1 MTELN
6 ELRIGNLI
14 SWHDGFGGV
23 VTGLVY
29 EVLADKV
36 AISPAVPEGKEGGQ
50 GFMGIKG
57 IDPIPLTPEWLERC
71 GFKRMNAGWINDSG
85 SLSFYDK
92 DSETGNGVYKME
104 YGTRNYAAG
113 FLYLH
118 QLQNLCFALTGE
130 EIEIKY

>member
-1 MTELN
+1 MIKGS
-6 ELRIGNLI
+6 ELRTSNRIWESSSLNPQPEDFEEI
-14 SWHDGFGGV
+14 VIASVNDI
-23 VTGLVY
+23 
-29 EVLADKV
+29 DKV
-36 AISPAVPEGKEGGQ
+36 VHDEQDNIYSY
-50 GFMGIKG
+50 
-57 IDPIPLTPEWLERC
+57 DYLYPIPLTPEWLERC

-118 QLQNLCFALTGE
+118 QLQNLYFALTGE
-130 EIEIKY
+130 ELEIKN